1 MSKDIDFKSL
11 NLVIIFKILLKNKI
25 TVLVSIIVFAFLSV
39 LIAIF
44 TPNVYKSKT
53 ILVPVVNDSSMSAQL
68 GNLSALSS
76 IAGVPLPSDSSN
88 KSVEALERIISYD
101 FFVNEFLPY
110 IKLENLV
117 AIKSWEMNSNSIN
130 YDSKIYNQDK
140 KIWVRDVSPPF
151 LPKPSNQ
158 EAFETYSEIIN
169 ISESKGNPFITI
181 SIESYSP
188 YLAKNW
194 LDLIISRIDTHMRE
208 LDKISATKSI
218 AFLNSTISST
228 NLAEIRNVL
237 SDLLAQQTQT
247 LMMTESL
254 SDYVFKTISSPV
266 VAEKKSRP
274 NRAIIC
280 ILGTMIGLILGS
292 LLALFKEYRNSSIRI
307 RNNTSL

>member
-1 MSKDIDFKSL
+1 MSKELDYMNLDFK
-11 NLVIIFKILLKNKI
+11 IIFHILIKNKYTLLLSVVI
-25 TVLVSIIVFAFLSV
+25 SVFLSI

-44 TPNVYKSKT
+44 SPNVYKSKT
-53 ILVPVVNDSSMSAQL
+53 ILTPVVTDSSISAQL
-68 GNLSALSS
+68 GNFSTLSS
-76 IAGVPLPSDSSN
+76 IAGIPLPGDSSN
-88 KSVEALERIISYD
+88 KSTEALERIISYD

-117 AIKSWEMNSNSIN
+117 AIKSWEMNSNTIKYN
-130 YDSKIYNQDK
+130 AKIYNHNNQS
-140 KIWVRDVSPPF
+140 WVRDASPPF
-151 LPKPSNQ
+151 SSKPSNQ
-158 EAFETYSEIIN
+158 EAFEIYSEIIN
-169 ISESKGNPFITI
+169 VTESKGSPFITI

-194 LDLIISRIDTHMRE
+194 LDLIIKRIDSHMRE

-228 NLAEIRNVL
+228 NLAEIKDVL

-247 LMMTESL
+247 LMLTESL

-274 NRAIIC
+274 NRAMIC
-280 ILGTMIGLILGS
+280 ILGAVIGVIFGILLS
-292 LLALFKEYRNSSIRI
+292 IYSHSRDPLTRPQSNS
-307 RNNTSL
+307 

>member
-1 MSKDIDFKSL
+1 MTHPCCSTWES
-11 NLVIIFKILLKNKI
+11 
-25 TVLVSIIVFAFLSV
+25 
-39 LIAIF
+39 
-44 TPNVYKSKT
+44 
-53 ILVPVVNDSSMSAQL
+53 
-68 GNLSALSS
+68 SALSS

-218 AFLNSTISST
+218 AFQIP
-228 NLAEIRNVL
+228 L
-237 SDLLAQQTQT
+237 SRVRILQKLETSFQTY
-247 LMMTESL
+247 LHNKLKHS
-254 SDYVFKTISSPV
+254 
-266 VAEKKSRP
+266 
-274 NRAIIC
+274 
-280 ILGTMIGLILGS
+280 
-292 LLALFKEYRNSSIRI
+292 
-307 RNNTSL
+307 